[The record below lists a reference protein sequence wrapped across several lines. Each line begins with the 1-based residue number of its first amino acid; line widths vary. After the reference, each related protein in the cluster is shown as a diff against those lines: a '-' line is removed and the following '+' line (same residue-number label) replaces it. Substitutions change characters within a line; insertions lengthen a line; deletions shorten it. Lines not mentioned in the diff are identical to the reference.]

1 MQVHNSTKMN
11 NPDNE
16 TLASF
21 TARIVDVPNQDSN
34 GNYRY
39 TDYRRVVDKRTGE
52 VTEGGYG
59 GNWYQFSGILTS
71 IVVEGEEVCDI
82 PPDFK
87 IKICI
92 SSALNSE
99 YEGDYREYVKKLNNI
114 LSAIKI
120 YSDVRFIGMPQRV
133 EKSRKLS
140 PVDPTN
146 IGNAHEIYI
155 YPDYIGAIRV
165 EPPTKEM
172 LKKQSQYAQSKAKE
186 RSRMFKP
193 GLKLRLSRFRWGIV
207 KFAQDI
213 GEYLKK
219 NIVPLLVGFLLGVT
233 SSVIGGLILHWL
245 GVS

>member
-1 MQVHNSTKMN
+1 MN

-16 TLASF
+16 TLATF
-21 TARIVDVPNQDSN
+21 TARIVDVPNQDIN

-52 VTEGGYG
+52 VTAGGYG

-71 IVVEGEEVCDI
+71 IVVEGEKVCDI

-99 YEGDYREYVKKLNNI
+99 YEGDYGEYVKKLNNI

-120 YSDVRFIGMPQRV
+120 YSDVRFIGIPQRV

-165 EPPTKEM
+165 EPPTKEI

-186 RSRMFKP
+186 RSRVFKL

-207 KFAQDI
+207 QFVQDI
-213 GEYLKK
+213 VEYLKK
-219 NIVPLLVGFLLGVT
+219 NIAPLVVGFLLGVA
-233 SSVIGGLILHWL
+233 SSVIGGLILNWF